1 MKIYKTKFKD
11 LLIIKGKKFKDN
23 RGAFRELLRGNVIN
37 RKFKF
42 QITSVSKKNVIRGLH
57 YQKKNAQGK
66 YVSVLKGKIV
76 DICVDLRKKS
86 KTFGKYYKIVLS
98 SENCIS
104 IFIPPGFAH
113 GFGTLDKEN
122 IVTYS
127 CTNYRDQNSEGGI
140 KWNDKKL
147 NIKWGIKKPILS
159 LKDKNNQS
167 FEGYLSE

>member
-1 MKIYKTKFKD
+1 MPMLF
-11 LLIIKGKKFKDN
+11 
-23 RGAFRELLRGNVIN
+23 
-37 RKFKF
+37 
-42 QITSVSKKNVIRGLH
+42 S
-57 YQKKNAQGK
+57 
-66 YVSVLKGKIV
+66 
-76 DICVDLRKKS
+76 
-86 KTFGKYYKIVLS
+86 
-98 SENCIS
+98 CIS